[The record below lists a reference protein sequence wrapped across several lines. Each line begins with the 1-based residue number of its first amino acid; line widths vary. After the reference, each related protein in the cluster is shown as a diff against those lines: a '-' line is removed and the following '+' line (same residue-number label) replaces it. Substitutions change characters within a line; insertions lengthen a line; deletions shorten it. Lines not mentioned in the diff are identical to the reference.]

1 MKQLIIES
9 IHKGISYAE
18 YKDAITKEINANNDL
33 ENNNLLNYSILN
45 NKRIKRLDK
54 TLKVLPEIASSV
66 KNLNK
71 KNTWLVLTE
80 SWCGDAAQIL
90 PVINKL
96 AEENNNIDLK
106 ILYRDQNET
115 LMNHFL
121 TNGSKSIPKLIM
133 VDNENHTVLNS
144 WGPRP
149 EIPTTMI
156 DNYKKE
162 NGVADET
169 IKKDIQVWYN
179 KDKGINTQ
187 KEITQ
192 LLKAI

>member
-96 AEENNNIDLK
+96 AEEKQQYRFKNIVS
-106 ILYRDQNET
+106 R
-115 LMNHFL
+115 
-121 TNGSKSIPKLIM
+121 SK
-133 VDNENHTVLNS
+133 
-144 WGPRP
+144 
-149 EIPTTMI
+149 
-156 DNYKKE
+156 
-162 NGVADET
+162 
-169 IKKDIQVWYN
+169 
-179 KDKGINTQ
+179 
-187 KEITQ
+187 
-192 LLKAI
+192 

>member
-18 YKDAITKEINANNDL
+18 YKDAITKEINAKNDL

-54 TLKVLPEIASSV
+54 TLKVLPEVTSSV

-133 VDNENHTVLNS
+133 VDSENHTVLNS

-162 NGVADET
+162 NGAADET